1 MRCLVLAALLMFF
14 ASPTLAQDRL
24 VLSNKVEA
32 RYDGFFISDKVLVSD
47 GTITRNSLSIG
58 AVSDVSRRIQ
68 YKTFYTLQNSL
79 KSQWIPEYI
88 LGFSFEYKFR

>member
-1 MRCLVLAALLMFF
+1 MRYLVVFVLALMTSF
-14 ASPTLAQDRL
+14 P
-24 VLSNKVEA
+24 VLSQNKFSFSNKTEV
-32 RYDGFFISDKVLVSD
+32 RYGNAFVSDKVLIQN
-47 GTITRNSLSIG
+47 GRLTRNSLSLG
-58 AVSDVSRRIQ
+58 AVANVTERIK

>member
-1 MRCLVLAALLMFF
+1 MRCLVLAALLVFF
-14 ASPTLAQDRL
+14 ALPSLAQDRL

-32 RYDGFFISDKVLVSD
+32 RYNGFFISDKVLILD
-47 GTITRNSLSIG
+47 GTIIRNSLSIG
-58 AVSDVSRRIQ
+58 AVSDVSRRMQ

>member
-1 MRCLVLAALLMFF
+1 MRYLVLMALLSITT
-14 ASPTLAQDRL
+14 SPVLAQNRL

-32 RYDGFFISDKVLVSD
+32 RYNGFFISDKVSVTD
-47 GTITRNSLSIG
+47 NTITRNSLSIG
-58 AVSDVSRRIQ
+58 AVSDINRRAQ

-79 KSQWIPEYI
+79 KSQWTPEYI